1 MNKKDIDF
9 STMCVHEGELVD
21 LQYKGAVSPLYMSTS
36 YAFNDIDIKQYPR
49 YFNTPNQRG
58 LIKKIASLEGAESGL
73 IFSSGMAAISTA
85 LFSNLKS
92 GTHNSTINF
101 HWKTS

>member
-1 MNKKDIDF
+1 MKKKNGV
-9 STMCVHEGELVD
+9 STKCVHSGELID
-21 LQYKGAVSPLYMSTS
+21 DRFKGATSPLFPSTA
-36 YAFNDIDIKQYPR
+36 YDFVDVEEDKYPR

-92 GTHNSTINF
+92 GNHNSIINF
-101 HWKTS
+101 Y